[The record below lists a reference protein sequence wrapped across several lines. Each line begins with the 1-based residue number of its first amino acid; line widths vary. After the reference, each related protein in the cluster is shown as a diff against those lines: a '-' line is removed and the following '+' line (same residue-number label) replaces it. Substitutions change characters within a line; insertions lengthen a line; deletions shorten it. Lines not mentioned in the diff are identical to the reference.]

1 MNREHSVVFAVLDA
15 IVFFLVTTGV
25 LTLSFIMFF
34 RCDYR
39 RLRFEEQ
46 IRAENVSSYADQ
58 GVISS

>member
-1 MNREHSVVFAVLDA
+1 MFAVLDA

-46 IRAENVSSYADQ
+46 IRAENISSYADQ